1 VRRRLIVALLAVA
14 AAVGGWA
21 ALSAG
26 GGESE
31 HPTGNGALRRPETD
45 RAIAGGEKG
54 SKQRKH
60 RRHARRHRGDGIEIA
75 LQDNAVF
82 VAQLYGDRERALAE
96 TRALGAGWVR
106 MSVLWYRVAGRS
118 ATRAR
123 APRGNPYNWG
133 SYDSAIA
140 AARAHGLRV
149 ELSLTGPAPAW
160 ASGTRRT
167 GVVRPD
173 AARFGEFAAATARHY
188 RGVVSRYTIWNE
200 PNYVTWLA
208 PRAEAPALYRRLYQA
223 GWSGIKSAD
232 PGAQVLFGETAP
244 FALRGRATA
253 PLAFL
258 RAVACAGCP
267 GLHADGYAHHPY
279 DFTNPP
285 DHVYPGADNVTIGT
299 LPRLFGALDSLATA
313 GRLATPTGK
322 PLPVY
327 LTEFGYFASGA
338 RALPPSTRAGYLRH
352 AFAIAAGHYPR
363 VRQMLQYMLLSPP
376 RGFTISSFDTSIVS
390 PSGRPGA
397 GYRALSGWAHR
408 AIRMGEARPP

>member
-1 VRRRLIVALLAVA
+1 MA
-14 AAVGGWA
+14 AAIGGWA

-26 GGESE
+26 GGDSK
-31 HPTGNGALRRPETD
+31 HSAGSGAVRRPEQD
-45 RAIAGGEKG
+45 RKVRGGED
-54 SKQRKH
+54 R
-60 RRHARRHRGDGIEIA
+60 RRHAHKRAHRTRRHRGGGIEIA

-82 VAQLYGDRERALAE
+82 IAQLYGNRDRALAQ

-106 MSVLWYRVAGRS
+106 MSVLWYRV
-118 ATRAR
+118 TR
-123 APRGNPYNWG
+123 APRSPRPPRGARYNWS

-160 ASGTRRT
+160 AAGNRRT

-188 RGVVSRYTIWNE
+188 RGVVPRYTIWNE

-208 PRAEAPALYRRLYQA
+208 PRAEAPALYRGLYQA
-223 GWSGIKSAD
+223 AWSGIKSAD

-244 FALRGRATA
+244 FELRGRATA

-258 RAVACAGCP
+258 RAVACSGCP
-267 GLHADGYAHHPY
+267 PLRADGYAHHPY

-285 DHVYPGADNVTIGT
+285 DHSYPGADNVTIGT
-299 LPRLFGALDSLATA
+299 LPRLFGALDSLAAA
-313 GRLATPTGK
+313 GRLATPAGK
-322 PLPVY
+322 ALPVY

-338 RALPPSTRAGYLRH
+338 RALPPSTRAAYLRR

-376 RGFTISSFDTSIVS
+376 RGFRISSFDTSIES
-390 PSGRPGA
+390 SSGAPGVA
-397 GYRALSGWAHR
+397 YGALAGWAR
-408 AIRMGEARPP
+408 GAIRSGEASAP